1 MPTYAYIAR
10 DDSGRAQR
18 GTLDAGSPAV
28 LRSLLQTR
36 GLRLISLQEQVQSEA
51 IGESLGRYLNPFQWI
66 PPRSLDVEIALEQ
79 LAVMLRSGLG
89 LLSALKTVGQQ
100 ARFIPMR
107 RICEQVAEDIQEG
120 DSLADAMSRHRAF
133 PPIVV
138 QLVRVGE
145 ATGNLDM
152 VLDRAAKQLARRR
165 QNISNL
171 MTALAY
177 PAFVTLAAVAVAIYL
192 VVVVIPELQ
201 KFLGAMGRRLPR
213 MTQSLLDV
221 SAWIQANGVTVAV
234 LGVAAALS
242 LVLVYLWPP
251 GRLTIDRWVLRVP
264 IIGYVLRLSGTV
276 TFASAL
282 SVMIRSGITVLD
294 ALRTVEHLH
303 ANRFLAS
310 RVAAAREAVIA
321 GEGLAKPL
329 ATRHAHLPMLASMVA
344 VAENTGQMDEV
355 LESVASFHESQ
366 LESAIKRL
374 SALIEPAV
382 IVVVGGIVGYVYMA
396 FFVALFSAGGNIR

>member
-10 DDSGRAQR
+10 DDRGRAQR
-18 GTLDAGSPAV
+18 GSVDAASPAA
-28 LRSLLQTR
+28 LRTTLQSR
-36 GLRLISLQEQVQSEA
+36 GMRLVSLQEQVESTPL
-51 IGESLGRYLNPFQWI
+51 GETLGRYLNPFQWI
-66 PPRSLDVEIALEQ
+66 PPRSLDIEIAMEQ

-89 LLSALKTVGQQ
+89 LLSALKTVGEQ
-100 ARFIPMR
+100 ARFVPMR
-107 RICEQVAEDIQEG
+107 RICEAVAEEIQEG
-120 DSLADAMSRHRAF
+120 GSLADAMSRHRAF
-133 PPIVV
+133 PPIAV

-152 VLDRAAKQLARRR
+152 VLDRAAKQIARRR
-165 QNISNL
+165 QNVSNL
-171 MTALAY
+171 VTALAY
-177 PAFVTLAAVAVAIYL
+177 PAFVMVAAIAVAIYL

-213 MTQSLLDV
+213 MTQNLLDV
-221 SAWIQANGVTVAV
+221 SAWIQTNGVTVLV
-234 LGVAAALS
+234 LGFATLLA

-251 GRLTIDRWVLRVP
+251 GRMLVDRLVLRVP

-276 TFASAL
+276 TFASSLA
-282 SVMIRSGITVLD
+282 VMIRSGITVLD
-294 ALRTVEHLH
+294 ALRTVENLH
-303 ANRFLAS
+303 SNQFLAS
-310 RVAAAREAVIA
+310 RVAAAREAIIQ

-329 ATRHAHLPMLASMVA
+329 ATRYAYLPMLSSMVA

-355 LESVASFHESQ
+355 LESVARFHESQ

-396 FFVALFSAGGNIR
+396 FFVALFSAGGNIQ